1 MLCQVRELSDLNHR
15 KDCEY
20 SKESVSSPLGAFFV
34 KIIEL
39 RILSRVEVALKDNTP
54 GQTHVESYP
63 EIDSGLLR
71 ADQYFWFKPSS
82 RWDEDYTVTVT
93 SRSRGV

>member
-1 MLCQVRELSDLNHR
+1 M
-15 KDCEY
+15 
-20 SKESVSSPLGAFFV
+20 

-39 RILSRVEVALKDNTP
+39 PILVRVEVALKDNKS

-63 EIDSGLLR
+63 EMDSGLLR
-71 ADQYFWFKPSS
+71 ADQYFWFTPSS

-93 SRSRGV
+93 SREPHLSQELIARS